1 MSQNHKSNHAVQTN
15 TRIWSLVYPI
25 FLYFAVCQIVNL
37 LLELFPFAASV
48 DAVRR
53 QGLGSLAGFFVLYI
67 CFVRKESVQGDLNQE
82 KKLFLASVSGRTA
95 GGMLAAVFLLGCAGV
110 AMNNLI
116 ALTNL
121 KQVSESYQTVEQ
133 AFYSSGLGWELLAL
147 GVVTPFA
154 EELLYRYVI
163 FYHLRDWMGRMGAIV
178 GSALLFGL
186 IHMNIVQVVYAF
198 VLGLVLGILMEA
210 YQDVRVAV
218 CGHVAANII
227 SLLRGETHVLEW
239 MQPGNASFLPVTIGL
254 FAVVLASAGLLVKK
268 FKKE

>member
-1 MSQNHKSNHAVQTN
+1 MSPNHKSNHAMQTN

-37 LLELFPFAASV
+37 LLELFPSAASV
-48 DAVRR
+48 DAVKR
-53 QGLGSLAGFFVLYI
+53 QGMGSLAGFFVLYV
-67 CFVRKESVQGDLNQE
+67 CFARKEAMQSSLK
-82 KKLFLASVSGRTA
+82 KKLFVSSVSGRTVV
-95 GGMLAAVFLLGCAGV
+95 GMLAAVLLLGCAGV

-116 ALTNL
+116 ILTNL

-133 AFYSSGLGWELLAL
+133 AFYSSSLGWEILAL
-147 GVVTPFA
+147 GIVTPFA
-154 EELLYRYVI
+154 EELLYRYII
-163 FYHLRDWMGRMGAIV
+163 FYHLRDWMGRMTAIV

-186 IHMNIVQVVYAF
+186 IHMNIVQAVYAF
-198 VLGLVLGILMEA
+198 VLGLLLGILMEA

-239 MQPGNASFLPVTIGL
+239 LQPGNTSFLPVTIGML
-254 FAVVLASAGLLVKK
+254 ALVLGSAGLLVKT